1 MTLRLD
7 VPAPPNLALA
17 PIEYS
22 AFYQDQYSNILRLY
36 FNRLDNAVRNV
47 LIGTGGKYLSLP
59 FGAFYDTTD
68 QTAASTTTA
77 YPITLNS
84 TSYSV
89 GVGIDTSNTSRIYV
103 RTAGTYNIQFSAQ
116 LVNYSNQSED
126 IDIWFRKNGTDIA
139 DSNTRFGLAARKG
152 PSDPY
157 HSVAALNFFVEL
169 LAGDYIELVWCST
182 EAYTTA
188 GTGAYIEHYAASSS
202 PTRPA
207 IPSVIVTATWVSS

>member
-68 QTAASTTTA
+68 QIAGSTTTA

-84 TSYSV
+84 ISFEN
-89 GVGIDTSNTSRIYV
+89 GVTIENSSQITFANEGV
-103 RTAGTYNIQFSAQ
+103 YNIQFSLQ
-116 LVNYSNQSED
+116 LANTDNATQD
-126 IDIWFRKNGTDIA
+126 IDVWFRKNGVDIA
-139 DSNTRFGLAARKG
+139 NSNSRFGLAPRK
-152 PSDPY
+152 SALDPY
-157 HSVAALNFFVEL
+157 HVIASLNYVDSFQ
-169 LAGDYIELVWCST
+169 AGDYVQLYWCT
-182 EAYTTA
+182 TNVLAYIEAYTA
-188 GTGAYIEHYAASSS
+188 GTT

-207 IPSVIVTATWVSS
+207 IPSVILTATFVSSVPE